1 MQGTVNR
8 ASIDQVAA
16 PVDPDGGSAHGLG
29 QVTGARIIGNHQ
41 PGAGKQ
47 TCQPVE
53 RQFTTTILCG
63 PLHGLEDG
71 IDRRLFILNPN
82 HDDMV
87 TLTLQGITY
96 GCKFLGGPPP
106 AWIGGTGMQDN
117 DPTPPFLALA
127 RTPPPGP
134 EG

>member
-1 MQGTVNR
+1 M
-8 ASIDQVAA
+8 VAVPTA
-16 PVDPDGGSAHGLG
+16 PG
-29 QVTGARIIGNHQ
+29 QVTRARTIGNHQ
-41 PGAGKQ
+41 PGASKQ

-71 IDRRLFILNPN
+71 IDRRLSILNPN

-87 TLTLQGITY
+87 TLTLQGIAY
-96 GCKFLGGPPP
+96 GCKLMGGPPP

-117 DPTPPFLALA
+117 NPTLCYWHLLA
-127 RTPPPGP
+127 RLRQVLWGDSDDGFKHYGRRANQTYNF
-134 EG
+134 